1 MARPLV
7 EGSADYI
14 TQEMMQAEYGE
25 HNLVIYPNL
34 TILTEIYS

>member
-1 MARPLV
+1 MVRPVV

-25 HNLVIYPNL
+25 HNPVRTQSGYL
-34 TILTEIYS
+34 S